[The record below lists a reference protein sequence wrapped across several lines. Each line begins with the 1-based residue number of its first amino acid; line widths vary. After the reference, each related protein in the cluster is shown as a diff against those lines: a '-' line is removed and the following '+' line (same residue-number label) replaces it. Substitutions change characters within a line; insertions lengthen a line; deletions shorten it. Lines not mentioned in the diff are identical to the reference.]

1 MENRHINYKSDF
13 VIRERFRDGS
23 GKVRALPDVDFEM
36 VYRTSGGKT
45 VTASRKDGVMT
56 NCVADGDA
64 LLVIFKDHGLGEGEL
79 RHELH
84 LALNNALFDD
94 GVQNVYYPESLK
106 IWLWDKASDTDG
118 VIESDCVAAYTR
130 GEKFTWDD
138 FTESDIVTLQK
149 PATEAA
155 ERAEKKVGEF
165 VATAQERTDA
175 AVKDAE
181 TATANAETAAEQAK
195 TATVK
200 ANTATEA
207 SEKATL
213 AAEEAT
219 AKAVAATGE
228 ATTAAASA
236 KTAKDEADV
245 ATVKATTA
253 TTECTSATVKA
264 RSATDYATTAGQQA
278 ASAAER
284 LEATCG
290 EMESAIAKAE
300 QVTAGVPTGLKVEA
314 PETVTLGNPAHQY
327 IKPKVK
333 PDGCGQ
339 NVIYQRDGE
348 SVMIEPNG
356 EIEARAVGKTRVHV
370 IPTEGTQYYKT
381 IEITVVPPRMRLTGA
396 GVRLDKEGNIRLT

>member
-36 VYRTSGGKT
+36 VYRTSGGKA

-94 GVQNVYYPESLK
+94 GVQNVYYPENLK

-138 FTESDIVTLQK
+138 FTETDIVTLQK

-175 AVKDAE
+175 AVKNAE
-181 TATANAETAAEQAK
+181 TATANAETATEQAK
-195 TATVK
+195 TATAK
-200 ANTATEA
+200 ANTATE
-207 SEKATL
+207 
-213 AAEEAT
+213 
-219 AKAVAATGE
+219 
-228 ATTAAASA
+228 ASA

-253 TTECTSATVKA
+253 TTECTAATVKA
-264 RSATDYATTAGQQA
+264 RSATDYATVAGQQA

-314 PETVTLGNPAHQY
+314 PETVTLGNPTRQY